1 MFKWL
6 LEKSLAHRLL
16 VLVTAAVLMA
26 YGAYTLSRMPVDV
39 FPDLNKPTVTVMTEA
54 GGMAAEEVEQLITFP
69 LETSMNG
76 LPGVESVR
84 STSSAGLSFIYV
96 TFDWSVDIFR
106 ARQMVSERLSSMDE
120 GLPAGV
126 EPSMG
131 PVSSVMGEIMM
142 VAIPIA
148 TERTTP
154 MAVREYAD
162 WVLRPRLLAIPG
174 VAQVIAIGGE
184 VRQFQVQ
191 PHTARMAEL
200 GITHEQLTGAI
211 KGFSANTSGGF
222 LELNGREYQI
232 GRAHV

>member
-131 PVSSVMGEIMM
+131 
-142 VAIPIA
+142 
-148 TERTTP
+148 
-154 MAVREYAD
+154 
-162 WVLRPRLLAIPG
+162 
-174 VAQVIAIGGE
+174 
-184 VRQFQVQ
+184 
-191 PHTARMAEL
+191 
-200 GITHEQLTGAI
+200 
-211 KGFSANTSGGF
+211 
-222 LELNGREYQI
+222 
-232 GRAHV
+232 